1 MEQQALSMQYGGQQG
16 TEWVED
22 FQLALIE
29 AVGTE
34 YRLRYQVPIREVIDA
49 QSLTGPWQQSRL
61 QSIGHEHFDVVLV
74 KAEHPVVVLALFIE
88 PAHPEPAR
96 QGFYQ
101 QVSELCQQAGLP
113 MLRQAWQAQ
122 YDVFDLRLVLRQLI
136 RQRRDLQAMPR
147 SPRPGSKPSVESAH
161 TLSDTAFHDGQSK
174 VPQRVGIGSSLP
186 IYHRI
191 GVGKSLLLVMGAM
204 VALAWHWQTPL
215 GLTPAF
221 QRIELQARALHQ
233 EYWQNNNHHVAA
245 AEIAQ
250 GSAQDKATA
259 LSAADTQ
266 MNIST
271 DESMVQTVVIDEGSA
286 ELATTAAAMAIA
298 ATATSTQP
306 TDRKLTSTSAGTAKQ
321 PSTEVKYTS
330 SGKPISAAQQ
340 AVDRAIATGRND
352 DLYTSTTANN
362 ATPSRPS
369 RGSSQTRELS
379 NQPTQASADINRT
392 AELSKTH
399 HDGYGKPLRFN
410 SGGDRQAE
418 ALCEYWQGQFGRDA
432 SRANIDAVKRFCTK
446 AGYSVRLQQG
456 KLVVLKPAV

>member
-34 YRLRYQVPIREVIDA
+34 YRLRYRVPIREVIDA

-147 SPRPGSKPSVESAH
+147 SPRPGSKVSTDSTQTLNDANFSARQ
-161 TLSDTAFHDGQSK
+161 STA
-174 VPQRVGIGSSLP
+174 PQRVGIGSSLP

-191 GVGKSLLLVMGAM
+191 GVGKSLLLVMGAA
-204 VALAWHWQTPL
+204 VGLAWHWQAAL
-215 GLTPAF
+215 GLTPVF
-221 QRIELQARALHQ
+221 QQLEQAARHVHQ
-233 EYWQNNNHHVAA
+233 QYWLDDGRVLSAQASSDVATDVTP
-245 AEIAQ
+245 Q
-250 GSAQDKATA
+250 GSVASPDPIVDMT
-259 LSAADTQ
+259 
-266 MNIST
+266 
-271 DESMVQTVVIDEGSA
+271 EQTVVVEEGA
-286 ELATTAAAMAIA
+286 AKLAASAAAIAIA
-298 ATATSTQP
+298 ANT
-306 TDRKLTSTSAGTAKQ
+306 TSTSAPVKKTTPAQ
-321 PSTEVKYTS
+321 PEVKYTS

-352 DLYTSTTANN
+352 DLYAKTQSRSTETRGSARAVTTA
-362 ATPSRPS
+362 
-369 RGSSQTRELS
+369 S
-379 NQPTQASADINRT
+379 NQASSAERSGMPTPGSPAT
-392 AELSKTH
+392 AERPTH
-399 HDGYGKPLRFN
+399 HDGYGKPLRFS